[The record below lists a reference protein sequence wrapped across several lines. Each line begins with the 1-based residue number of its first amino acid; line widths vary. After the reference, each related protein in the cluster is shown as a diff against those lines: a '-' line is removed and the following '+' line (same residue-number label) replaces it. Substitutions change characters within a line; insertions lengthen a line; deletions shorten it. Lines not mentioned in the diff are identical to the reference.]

1 MEDINS
7 RPIPRHRVLAKV
19 INSKKLDFEKIL
31 TPDALLFLADLE
43 RRFGPQRRILL
54 DNREL
59 QQERYDDGELPTQP
73 KETAHVRN
81 SLWEV
86 APSPKTLQDRRVEI
100 TGPVDRKMMINAL
113 NSGAKMFMAD
123 FEDASSPTFYNMLN
137 GQVNM
142 YDYARE
148 QLKLKTEKKSYELN
162 PTTATMLVR
171 PRGVASRRD

>member
-1 MEDINS
+1 
-7 RPIPRHRVLAKV
+7 
-19 INSKKLDFEKIL
+19 
-31 TPDALLFLADLE
+31 
-43 RRFGPQRRILL
+43 
-54 DNREL
+54 
-59 QQERYDDGELPTQP
+59 
-73 KETAHVRN
+73 
-81 SLWEV
+81 
-86 APSPKTLQDRRVEI
+86 
-100 TGPVDRKMMINAL
+100 MMINAL

-171 PRGVASRRD
+171 PRGWHLEETNITVDGHPMSASLVDFGLTFSQWLIISKE

>member
-1 MEDINS
+1 MQDTNS

-19 INSKKLDFEKIL
+19 TNSKKSDFEKIL

-81 SLWEV
+81 SMWEV
-86 APSPKTLQDRRVEI
+86 AAESE
-100 TGPVDRKMMINAL
+100 
-113 NSGAKMFMAD
+113 
-123 FEDASSPTFYNMLN
+123 SST
-137 GQVNM
+137 
-142 YDYARE
+142 R
-148 QLKLKTEKKSYELN
+148 
-162 PTTATMLVR
+162 
-171 PRGVASRRD
+171 